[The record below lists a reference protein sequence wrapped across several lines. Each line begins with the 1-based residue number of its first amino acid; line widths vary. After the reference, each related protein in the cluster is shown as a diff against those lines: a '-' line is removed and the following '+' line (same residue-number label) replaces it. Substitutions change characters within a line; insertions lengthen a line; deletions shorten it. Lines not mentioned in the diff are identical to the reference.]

1 MAFTIEDVNSRTLLQ
16 QFHSLYKR
24 QQETDENVSELSTDL
39 NQEIQNRSNADAELA
54 DDIADLQRQL
64 DSLGNIFTLKGS
76 VATVADLP
84 ATDNNIGDVYYVV
97 SGSVGYVWIDDNGT
111 ERWEQLGISVDLSNY
126 VTQSDLSTA
135 LSTKQNSLIAG
146 TNISIIGDTISA
158 QQPNTAKFEMLS
170 GASAPTT
177 STVGAVGQK
186 YLDTTKNDIYVCTEI
201 INMGSDVYTYTWLLA
216 GGNGKQDKLTAGT
229 NITIT
234 GDVISASGG
243 NTTYMHLITI
253 RWGGTQIIGYTSI
266 ITDNNTPFTTTTFAE
281 YIYSKG
287 ITSAHNFPFFGVRG
301 SGNTMHYYDAL
312 YANGQYL
319 YAHDDYYTYSLDGT
333 NVVITGT
340 STSASVEVYEDF
352 VIPTTSVINANNG
365 GGDSN

>member
-24 QQETDENVSELSTDL
+24 QEETDENVSELSTDL
-39 NQEIQNRSNADAELA
+39 EQEIQDRSNADADLA

-76 VATVADLP
+76 VATYADLP
-84 ATDNNIGDVYYVV
+84 ATDNNVGDVWYVI
-97 SGSVGYVWIDDNGT
+97 SESTGYIWIDDNDT

-135 LSTKQNSLIAG
+135 LETKQNSLIAG

-177 STVGAVGQK
+177 STVGAVGQR

-201 INMGSDVYTYTWLLA
+201 TDMGSDVYSYTWLLA
-216 GGNGKQDKLTAGT
+216 GGNGKQNKLTAGT
-229 NITIT
+229 NISIN
-234 GDVISASGG
+234 DDIISASGG
-243 NTTYMHLITI
+243 AKLYMHTFY
-253 RWGGTQIIGYTSI
+253 WPTDKVAFSI
-266 ITDNNTPFTTTTFAE
+266 ITTDSTPIGHDNLRD
-281 YIYSKG
+281 YIYNKG
-287 ITSAHNFPFFGVRG
+287 YRSNSNVMYVIPQSLGLDTYNNPDKLDFLVGLYVQYSDSSVTAYIRRISITEDNGVYKFSDSYVSR
-301 SGNTMHYYDAL
+301 SLAKQSYN
-312 YANGQYL
+312 
-319 YAHDDYYTYSLDGT
+319 YT
-333 NVVITGT
+333 
-340 STSASVEVYEDF
+340 EQVYE
-352 VIPTTSVINANNG
+352 II
-365 GGDSN
+365 

>member
-24 QQETDENVSELSTDL
+24 QEETDETVSNLSTDL
-39 NQEIQNRSNADAELA
+39 DQEIQDRSNADADLA

-84 ATDNNIGDVYYVV
+84 ATDNNVGDVWYVI
-97 SGSVGYVWIDDNGT
+97 SESTGYIWIDDNGT

-126 VTQSDLSTA
+126 ATQSDLSTGLA
-135 LSTKQNSLIAG
+135 SKQNTLIAG
-146 TNISIIGDTISA
+146 TNISIIGNTISA

-201 INMGSDVYTYTWLLA
+201 TDMGSDVYSYTWLLA
-216 GGNGKQDKLTAGT
+216 GGNGKQNKLTAGT
-229 NITIT
+229 NITI
-234 GDVISASGG
+234 DADNVISASGG
-243 NTTYMHLITI
+243 ASNAVLLDNTDQTFEGSKQLYF
-253 RWGGTQIIGYTSI
+253 
-266 ITDNNTPFTTTTFAE
+266 NNTSDNIAFKHGTNRRVAILPYDAGILLRVDNRNNTKIYYTHISFMFGGATFT
-281 YIYSKG
+281 I
-287 ITSAHNFPFFGVRG
+287 NFPTS
-301 SGNTMHYYDAL
+301 SGTLALTSDISAKVPDAPD
-312 YANGQYL
+312 A
-319 YAHDDYYTYSLDGT
+319 DGT
-333 NVVITGT
+333 YTLKCVVSSGVKTYQW
-340 STSASVEVYEDF
+340 VLDV
-352 VIPTTSVINANNG
+352 
-365 GGDSN
+365 